1 MNKYLADIA
10 NRRLVLLETIEAQ
23 RMTLAEISQQWQKP
37 LAIAD
42 VGVNAVHYIRHHPA
56 LVTGV
61 VTAFVAWRRNGI
73 VGLAQKGWRML
84 FLYPS
89 ALSFGWNI
97 ISSAV
102 RSPSNKP
109 K

>member
-10 NRRLVLLETIEAQ
+10 NRRLVLLETIKAQ
-23 RMTLAEISQQWQKP
+23 RLTVAEIAQQWQKP

-73 VGLAQKGWRML
+73 VGLAQRGWRL
-84 FLYPS
+84 LVLYPS
-89 ALSFGWNI
+89 ALTLGWNI

-102 RSPSNKP
+102 RFPSKKP